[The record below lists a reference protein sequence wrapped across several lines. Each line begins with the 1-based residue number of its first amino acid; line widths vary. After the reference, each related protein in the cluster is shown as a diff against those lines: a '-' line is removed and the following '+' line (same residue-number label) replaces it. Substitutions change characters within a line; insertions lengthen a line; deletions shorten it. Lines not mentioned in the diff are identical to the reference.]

1 MVLKRV
7 TGMNPRARANEQV
20 RALSVAAARSF
31 AGRRDA
37 AFDRKASI
45 AQPRSGDGAGA
56 ARRLESHAA
65 CSFPRGAGFIRATS
79 TGTPP

>member
-45 AQPRSGDGAGA
+45 A
-56 ARRLESHAA
+56 
-65 CSFPRGAGFIRATS
+65 
-79 TGTPP
+79 